1 MSPIFPLLL
10 RSTLTGTQPR
20 PRADLLLPVRQD
32 TLTVKEAKPGY
43 RALAKVDS
51 KTAMHTALAGLPGGK
66 ISSAELEKE
75 HGRLV
80 YSFDIAVPGK
90 SGAKEVMVDAT
101 SGKVIS
107 RTHETALMEAK
118 ERKAK

>member
-1 MSPIFPLLL
+1 MADETRPA
-10 RSTLTGTQPR
+10 LTPEQW
-20 PRADLLLPVRQD
+20 
-32 TLTVKEAKPGY
+32 EAKDY
-43 RALAKVDS
+43 RQSARDLDRWAAGEPAASGDDATEYAAK
-51 KTAMHTALAGLPGGK
+51 L
-66 ISSAELEKE
+66 
-75 HGRLV
+75 
-80 YSFDIAVPGK
+80 GK